1 MDNKSSY
8 IKERVLQIAEYKG
21 ISKEKFIENLGQTYG
36 NFKSKSK
43 LTPVNSNFI
52 EDLLSMYPE
61 INPIWLITGKGN
73 MIVNSDYSNVVSDNN
88 IVAEPV
94 LTTRKTKDFT
104 YDQQRIPLFNLE
116 ATMGLVPVVNGNGLD
131 EEKILDYISIPSMAI
146 CDGAIYATG
155 DSMYPLLK
163 AGDIVAY
170 KKVEVNPDTIFF
182 GEIYIVALYLDE
194 LTTMKTIK
202 FVQKSDLGDDYVK
215 LVSHNSHHAPKD
227 YKLNQ
232 IAAMGLVRASIRLHN

>member
-1 MDNKSSY
+1 MVAKTGIPKRSY
-8 IKERVLQIAEYKG
+8 VDYENEKQDISLDRLRKIATALKVS
-21 ISKEKFIENLGQTYG
+21 ISKLVGEEKDNIYNEYDT
-36 NFKSKSK
+36 
-43 LTPVNSNFI
+43 
-52 EDLLSMYPE
+52 
-61 INPIWLITGKGN
+61 
-73 MIVNSDYSNVVSDNN
+73 NN

>member
-1 MDNKSSY
+1 MDKSLIINEIKTHLNYKTDTELAEFLGIKQPTISTWRKRNTIDYELIIAKCNDIDANWLLTGEGSMLKKHTYKSS
-8 IKERVLQIAEYKG
+8 I
-21 ISKEKFIENLGQTYG
+21 ND
-36 NFKSKSK
+36 
-43 LTPVNSNFI
+43 NS
-52 EDLLSMYPE
+52 
-61 INPIWLITGKGN
+61 
-73 MIVNSDYSNVVSDNN
+73 
-88 IVAEPV
+88 IVAEPI
-94 LTTRKTKDFT
+94 LTNRKTKDYT

-202 FVQKSDLGDDYVK
+202 FVQKSDLGDEYVK

>member
-1 MDNKSSY
+1 MSKLQRVKKVIKWLIYQEVADNDKEIAEKLGYSKSSFSQ
-8 IKERVLQIAEYKG
+8 IINEKVPISER
-21 ISKEKFIENLGQTYG
+21 FIENLTSLDR
-36 NFKSKSK
+36 NINK
-43 LTPVNSNFI
+43 VWI
-52 EDLLSMYPE
+52 E
-61 INPIWLITGKGN
+61 TGKGEMFKIN
-73 MIVNSDYSNVVSDNN
+73 DNN
-88 IVAEPV
+88 LLLAKPI
-94 LTTRKTKDFT
+94 LTNRKTKDSL

-202 FVQKSDLGDDYVK
+202 FVQKSDLGDEYVK